1 MKEQQSSYRQVMK
14 ATSIF
19 GGAQVFLI
27 IIGII
32 RSKFIAVLLG
42 PLGMG
47 IAGLLT
53 TTIGFIAALTNF
65 GLSTSAVKDIAEA
78 HNSGDEERLRTVST
92 VFKRW
97 VWVTG
102 LVGAIL
108 TAALSPWLSELT
120 FGNRKYTFAF
130 IWISVTLLLN
140 QISSGQ
146 GVMLRGMRKIGYMAK
161 SSMIGSVIGLFTTIP
176 LYYIYGI
183 KGIVPAIII
192 SAITSLVLTWYFA
205 RKLNIKPIFVSKSE
219 TLTEGK
225 GMLKMGFMISLSGLI
240 TVGASYIVR
249 VFISNQGGI
258 EQVGLYT
265 AGFAIINSYVGMIF
279 TAMAADYYPRLSA
292 VSNSNSDSK
301 GVINQ
306 QAEISLL
313 IIAPIIIVFL
323 VFINW
328 VVILLYSKQFLP
340 VTDMLYWAALGML
353 FKAGSW
359 SIGFIFL
366 AKGKSQLFFWN
377 ELIANIYLLGL
388 NLLGYYLLGLTGLG
402 LSFLVGYLLYFI
414 QVYWVAKVKF
424 EFSFDIGFIRIF
436 SVQVILAMM
445 CYLSMQFLTIY
456 WAYGVGAILIV
467 ISTWYSFNELDKRM
481 DVQSVLVSL
490 KTKFKK

>member
-1 MKEQQSSYRQVMK
+1 MK

-19 GGAQVFLI
+19 GGEQVFLI

-65 GLSTSAVKDIAEA
+65 GLSTSSVKDIAAA
-78 HNSGDEERLRTVST
+78 HSTGDEKRLRTVST

-97 VWVTG
+97 VWITG
-102 LVGAIL
+102 LLGAIV
-108 TAALSPWLSELT
+108 TAVLSPWLSELT
-120 FGNRKYTFAF
+120 FGNRDYTFAF

-146 GVMLRGMRKIGYMAK
+146 GVLLRGMRKIGYMAK

-176 LYYIYGI
+176 LYYLYGV

-192 SAITSLVLTWYFA
+192 SAISSLILTWYFA
-205 RKLNIKPIFVSKSE
+205 RKLNIKPIFVSKEE
-219 TLTEGK
+219 TFAEGK
-225 GMLKMGFMISLSGLI
+225 GMLKMGFMISLSSLI
-240 TVGASYIVR
+240 TIGASYIVR
-249 VFISNQGGI
+249 IFISNHGDI
-258 EQVGLYT
+258 AEVGLYT

-292 VSNSNSDSK
+292 VSNNNSESK
-301 GVINQ
+301 EVINQ
-306 QAEISLL
+306 QAEIAML

-328 VVILLYSKQFLP
+328 VVILLYSKLFLP

-366 AKGKSQLFFWN
+366 AKGKNKFFFWN
-377 ELIANIYLLGL
+377 ELLANIYLFGL
-388 NLLGYYLLGLTGLG
+388 NILGYYYLGLTGLG

-414 QVYWVAKVKF
+414 QVYWVAKLNF
-424 EFSFDIGFIRIF
+424 EFNFYSGFKKIF
-436 SVQVILAMM
+436 SFQLVLATL
-445 CYLSMQFLTIY
+445 CYLSIQFLTTF
-456 WAYGVGAILIV
+456 WAYGVGVILIG
-467 ISTWYSFNELDKRM
+467 ISSWYSLRELDKRM
-481 DVQSVLVSL
+481 DL
-490 KTKFKK
+490 KSIVMNLKSKFKKQ